1 MSFTPRHR
9 LVNPRLG
16 TYFGI
21 FVSALAG
28 LVLLLLIFEQLGA
41 PDRVLR
47 VVMLAG
53 PVMLYAA
60 LGVAAATRDP
70 LEFFA
75 AGRRVPAFYG
85 GLGLA
90 VTAMGA
96 TGTVA
101 LTGLFFIVGFDALCI
116 VTAGLAGFVVMAVLL
131 APFIR
136 KFGAFT
142 LPSYLGRRF
151 DSRAVRLAAAA
162 LLSVPILLALAAE
175 IRMGAFAASAL
186 VGASA
191 GDAMLL
197 IVLAI
202 TAPLLLGGMR
212 AATWSGVAQG
222 IAAILALLVPVA
234 LVAVLVTNL
243 PIPQLTHGP
252 LVRGLLR
259 NEAAQG
265 VPILLPTFFAFD
277 LAGEGLQT
285 VAKRYAAPFGA
296 MGPGG
301 FVLATLTLMA
311 GVAAAPWLLPR
322 VATAPGVYEA
332 RKSLGWATFIFGVA
346 MLTASAVA
354 VFMRDAVLDAVLAG
368 DGSLARAWLER
379 LVGLGFVDA
388 DVHAARLAMTG
399 IAVKRDAVLFSLP
412 IAIGMPAV
420 FFYLMLA
427 GALAAALAAASA
439 TAVALGNVLAEDVVN
454 GLSWQPPTPVLRL
467 TLARV
472 GIAAAAALGGAIA
485 AASPTDPLR
494 LLLWAFALTG
504 AAAFPVLVLS
514 VWWKRINA
522 YGALAGLGTGFTVTM
537 LAIIAGEAGWIGFD
551 STLAGMFGLPLAALA
566 AGLVSLITPAPA
578 RPLLELVRDIRVPG
592 GEILYDRETRLARLK
607 RHQRT

>member
-1 MSFTPRHR
+1 MSLTSRQR

-41 PDRVLR
+41 SERLLR
-47 VVMLAG
+47 LFMFAG
-53 PVMLYAA
+53 PVLLYSV
-60 LGVAAATRDP
+60 LGLAAASRDP

-101 LTGLFFIVGFDALCI
+101 LTGLFFLVGFDALCV
-116 VTAGLAGFVVMAVLL
+116 VTVGLAGFVIMAVLL

-175 IRMGAFAASAL
+175 LRMGAFAASAL
-186 VGASA
+186 VGITT

-197 IVLAI
+197 IVVAVA
-202 TAPLLLGGMR
+202 APTLLGGLR
-212 AATWSGVAQG
+212 SATWAGVAQG
-222 IAAILALLVPVA
+222 IAAVLALLVTVA
-234 LVAVLVTNL
+234 LVAVLVTHL

-259 NEAAQG
+259 TEAAQG

-277 LAGEGLQT
+277 LAGDGFQT
-285 VAKRYAAPFGA
+285 IAKRYTAPFGA

-301 FVLATLTLMA
+301 FLVATLTLMG

-332 RKSLGWATFIFGVA
+332 RKSLGWATFIFGIV
-346 MLTASAVA
+346 MLTVSGVA
-354 VFMRDAVLDAVLAG
+354 VFMRDALMDAVLAG
-368 DGSLARAWLER
+368 EGSLAAGWLER

-388 DVHAARLAMTG
+388 EARSARLAMTS
-399 IAVKRDAVLFSLP
+399 IAFKRDAVLFSLP
-412 IAIGMPAV
+412 IAIGLPAV
-420 FFYLMLA
+420 FFYLLLA
-427 GALAAALAAASA
+427 GAVAAALATASA
-439 TAVALGNVLAEDVVN
+439 TAVALGTVLAEDVVN
-454 GLSWQPPTPVLRL
+454 GLAWEPAPPLWRL
-467 TLARV
+467 LIARAA
-472 GIAAAAALGGAIA
+472 IAVAAALGGGIA
-485 AASPTDPLR
+485 VAAPTDPLR

-504 AAAFPVLVLS
+504 AAAFPVVVLS
-514 VWWKRINA
+514 IWWKRINA
-522 YGALAGLGTGFTVTM
+522 FGALAGLTTGFTVTM
-537 LAIIAGEAGWIGFD
+537 LAIVAGEAGWIGLD
-551 STLAGMFGLPLAALA
+551 SVLAGMFGLPLAALA

-578 RPLLELVRDIRVPG
+578 RNLLELVRDIRVPG

-607 RHQRT
+607 QRQRA